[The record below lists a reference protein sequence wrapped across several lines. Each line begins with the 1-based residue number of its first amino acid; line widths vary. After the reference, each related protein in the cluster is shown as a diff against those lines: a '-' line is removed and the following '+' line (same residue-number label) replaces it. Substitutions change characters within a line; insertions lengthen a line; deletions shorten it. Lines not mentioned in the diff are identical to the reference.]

1 MESGYNGSADIMAN
15 GQMIP
20 GLQMASKIF
29 TLFAVWNLINPICS
43 LYSKKKKKGR
53 DSVKGINGIEG
64 RGSGK
69 KRMSIC
75 NGLNRGSNFALT

>member
-1 MESGYNGSADIMAN
+1 MAPKESIIIHDTELGKPY
-15 GQMIP
+15 IP
-20 GLQMASKIF
+20 L
-29 TLFAVWNLINPICS
+29 
-43 LYSKKKKKGR
+43 KKKGR
-53 DSVKGINGIEG
+53 DPVKGIKGIEG

>member
-1 MESGYNGSADIMAN
+1 MAPKEFVIIY
-15 GQMIP
+15 GIKLGKPYIP
-20 GLQMASKIF
+20 L
-29 TLFAVWNLINPICS
+29 
-43 LYSKKKKKGR
+43 KKKKEGR
-53 DSVKGINGIEG
+53 NSVTGIDGIEG